1 MKKFF
6 GILSGFLVVVSL
18 VFGGNN
24 SFEIE
29 KRLYELQ
36 NSIVK
41 NSFINL
47 QKGAW
52 AKYNDGTK
60 AIYAGEDVIDGM
72 KLKGIEIHFPKGV
85 IQIWYKVVEKKFNYN
100 GKNYTLLTLDP
111 RTVFIN
117 TGGMAFKINYA
128 QLQLAEQFMGA
139 ENLSTILTPAKI
151 YIGRESGH
159 KVSIQDTTMPVGG
172 RSVKATIITSLD
184 NGGKVIVST
193 EVPFGLVNS
202 QGDTP
207 HLVNFGKT
215 GGRIRMGAGLRKSAQ
230 KFSFPVGF

>member
-1 MKKFF
+1 MKKAF
-6 GILSGFLVVVSL
+6 GILSGFLVVACL

-24 SFEIE
+24 TFDTE
-29 KRLYELQ
+29 KKLYDLQ
-36 NSIVK
+36 NSIVE

-52 AKYNDGTK
+52 AEYNDGTK
-60 AIYAGEDVIDGM
+60 AIYVGEDVIDGM
-72 KLKGIEIHFPKGV
+72 KLRGIEIHFPKGT
-85 IQIWYKVVEKKFNYN
+85 IQIWYATVKKHFTYN

-117 TGGMAFKINYA
+117 TGGTVFKINYA
-128 QLQLAEQFMGA
+128 QLQLAEQFIGVGD
-139 ENLSTILTPAKI
+139 LSTILTPAKI
-151 YIGRESGH
+151 YIGRETGH
-159 KVSIQDTTMPVGG
+159 KVSIRETTMPVSNH
-172 RSVKATIITSLD
+172 RAKATIITSLD
-184 NGGKVIVST
+184 NGGKVIVSP

-202 QGDTP
+202 QEDTP

-215 GGRIRMGAGLRKSAQ
+215 GGKIRMGAGLRKSAQ

>member
-1 MKKFF
+1 MKKAF
-6 GILSGFLVVVSL
+6 GILSGFLVVVCL

-52 AKYNDGTK
+52 AEYNDGTK
-60 AIYAGEDVIDGM
+60 AIYVGEDIIDGM
-72 KLKGIEIHFPKGV
+72 KLRGIEIHFPKGTV
-85 IQIWYKVVEKKFNYN
+85 QIWYAMVKKHFTYN

-111 RTVFIN
+111 RVVFIN
-117 TGGMAFKINYA
+117 TGGTVFKINYA
-128 QLQLAEQFMGA
+128 QLQLAEQFMGTGD
-139 ENLSTILTPAKI
+139 LSTILTPAKI

-159 KVSIQDTTMPVGG
+159 KVSISEMTMPVGNH
-172 RSVKATIITSLD
+172 RVKATIITSLD
-184 NGGKVIVST
+184 NGGKVIVSP

-202 QGDTP
+202 HEDTP

-215 GGRIRMGAGLRKSAQ
+215 GGRIRMGAELRKSAQ
-230 KFSFPVGF
+230 KFSFPMGF